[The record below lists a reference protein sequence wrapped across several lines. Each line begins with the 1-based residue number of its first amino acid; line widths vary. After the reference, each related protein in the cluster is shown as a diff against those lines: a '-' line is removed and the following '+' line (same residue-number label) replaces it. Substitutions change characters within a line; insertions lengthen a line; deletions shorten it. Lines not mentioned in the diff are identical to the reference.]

1 MDPTR
6 GVASLGD
13 LRQRLRIQSALSGHE
28 PVTIAALG
36 ASVTADYG
44 GIDGDVQAA
53 HPASCA
59 SALRRCGRGC
69 RFSGWLQEAV
79 ATLGAALPAARLQ
92 AVNCGMPGNPLTAAA
107 HCLESHVPSTA
118 DLVVVDGATIRSSPH
133 ELEPLLR
140 RLLALPRAPAVLV
153 LHLFHFC
160 LTNTGCSA
168 PVGVDPWS
176 HSHMAANWQAGAR
189 MERDLSDLGAYYGLP
204 VLSFRAAYY
213 HAALSRNRSSTLRG
227 GGGGRLHAS
236 QLTKDGLHPTRRGNK
251 LIAALLSDFLLRVAR
266 EPPPPQPQPPLTT
279 PHQVRLP
286 PALYGDGGRS
296 GSSGSGADG
305 GGGGDGRVAEQ
316 CFGWDDAN
324 EPPPEIVR
332 RDDGW
337 RLATNDHPA
346 HRPASLRAGLV
357 GTRPGATVVLRL
369 PAVHHR
375 SRTPAAAAVAAADA
389 GAIDEG
395 EDDAS
400 CDGGGVGGGGGGGG
414 GGVGD
419 GGTLSVQ
426 YLVSTTQQMGVVQ
439 LRCLPPHCSCRPVCL
454 DGRGHGGGAAAL
466 RSHQLVAASS
476 TVRATDVAVSLH
488 APSCLVALR
497 VANAS
502 TATRAGHRRFK
513 LTRLT
518 LRSFA

>member
-1 MDPTR
+1 MMDPSR
-6 GVASLGD
+6 GVGNLGD
-13 LRQRLRIQSALSGHE
+13 LRQRLRIQSALTGRE

-53 HPASCA
+53 HPAACA

-79 ATLGAALPAARLQ
+79 ATLSVALPTARLH

-107 HCLESHVPSTA
+107 QCLESHVPSTA
-118 DLVVVDGATIRSSPH
+118 DVVVVDGATIRSSPH

-140 RLLALPRAPAVLV
+140 RLLVLPRAPAVLV

-160 LTNTGCSA
+160 LTNSGCRA
-168 PVGVDPWS
+168 PAGVDPWS
-176 HSHMAANWQAGAR
+176 HAHMAANWQAGAR

-213 HAALSRNRSSTLRG
+213 HAALGRNRSMLR
-227 GGGGRLHAS
+227 GGRLHAS
-236 QLTKDGLHPTRRGNK
+236 QLTKDGLHPTRRGSR
-251 LIAALLSDFLLRVAR
+251 LIAALLSDYLLRVVR
-266 EPPPPQPQPPLTT
+266 EPPSPQSQQPRPAVPT
-279 PHQVRLP
+279 PREVQLP
-286 PALYGDGGRS
+286 PALYGDGGGVPS
-296 GSSGSGADG
+296 AG
-305 GGGGDGRVAEQ
+305 GGDGDGGDGRVAEQ

-337 RLATNDHPA
+337 RLATTDHPA
-346 HRPASLRAGLV
+346 HRPASLRTGLV

-375 SRTPAAAAVAAADA
+375 PRTPAAAAAAAGTVHD
-389 GAIDEG
+389 DEG
-395 EDDAS
+395 ETS
-400 CDGGGVGGGGGGGG
+400 CDGGVGGGGGFGGGGGVGGGGGGGG
-414 GGVGD
+414 
-419 GGTLSVQ
+419 TLSAQ
-426 YLVSTTQQMGVVQ
+426 YLVSTTQPMGQAQ
-439 LRCLPPHCSCRPVCL
+439 LRCLPSHCSCRPVCL
-454 DGRGHGGGAAAL
+454 DGRGHGGGAEAL
-466 RSHQLVAASS
+466 RSRQPVAASS
-476 TVRATDVAVSLH
+476 VVRSTELAVSLY
-488 APSCLVALR
+488 APTCLVALR

-502 TATRAGHRRFK
+502 TAARVAHRRFK